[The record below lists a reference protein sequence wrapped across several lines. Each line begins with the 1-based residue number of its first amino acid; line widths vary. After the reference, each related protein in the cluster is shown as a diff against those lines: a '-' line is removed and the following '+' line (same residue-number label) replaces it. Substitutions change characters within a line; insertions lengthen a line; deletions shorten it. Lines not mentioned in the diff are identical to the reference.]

1 MSKII
6 DPNNKALN
14 QGDDICDYR
23 IDRIVELEEIL
34 VEKLG
39 KWIEHRR
46 IEQTEKEDR
55 KMLKDLILGADEV
68 LSRWL

>member
-1 MSKII
+1 MTESIKDGI
-6 DPNNKALN
+6 
-14 QGDDICDYR
+14 
-23 IDRIVELEEIL
+23 IVELEEIL

-55 KMLKDLILGADEV
+55 KVTCTCKG
-68 LSRWL
+68 S